1 MNEPK
6 LSHSSLITGL
16 MKKYAQNGDALAG
29 LEWALPRVLHAI
41 LAEAGS
47 LFLHRPNEKTLECV
61 ICNGPVDLVGL
72 KVLETKGLVGK
83 TYQTGIPEL
92 IEDTSKNNSHDN
104 TTDLATGFKTIS
116 VATSPVCIGEKRF
129 GVIQVINKKVDGVVK
144 SFSQSDLMLLESLAS
159 ALALALLNVD
169 LSEQIISDKILE
181 RDLNQAIEAQN
192 LLLPKFNVNGYAAG
206 QVLTARNLSGDF
218 FDYIHVENK
227 LAFCEGDVAG
237 KGITASL
244 LMARTVALFRNLA
257 KRGLSAQQ
265 IAMTIN
271 SEFLEVSSER
281 FVTFACGWM
290 DCATGEVEFV
300 NCGHG
305 TVLFLDPTKGE
316 NSQYHSQTIP
326 LGIRPFNSD
335 ELVPIKINLVN
346 KYLLL
351 ATDGVTEAK
360 FKGQELGLEGLIE
373 LALRLEGQ
381 TVSEKVVNLIKL
393 FKKGMLSTHDDA
405 TILILSCPQL
415 KI

>member
-16 MKKYAQNGDALAG
+16 MKKYAQNGDAVAG
-29 LEWALPRVLHAI
+29 LEWVLPRVLQAI

-47 LFLHRPNEKTLECV
+47 LFLHRPKEKTLECV

-72 KVLETKGLVGK
+72 KVPETKGLVGK
-83 TYQTGIPEL
+83 AYQTGIPEL
-92 IEDTSKNNSHDN
+92 IEDTSENTSHDN

-116 VATSPVCIGEKRF
+116 VATSPVCIGDQRF
-129 GVIQVINKKVDGVVK
+129 GVIQIINKKVDGVVK
-144 SFSQSDLMLLESLAS
+144 SFSKSDLMLLESLAS

-169 LSEQIISDKILE
+169 LSEQLVSDKILE

-192 LLLPKFNVNGYAAG
+192 LLLPKFNPNGYAAG
-206 QVLTARNLSGDF
+206 EVLTAQNLSGDF
-218 FDYIHVENK
+218 FDYIRIENK

-257 KRGLSAQQ
+257 KRGLSAPQ
-265 IAMTIN
+265 IAMAIN

-290 DCATGEVEFV
+290 DCTTGEVEFV

-305 TVLFLDPTKGE
+305 PVLFLDPTKE
-316 NSQYHSQTIP
+316 KNNQYHSQTIP
-326 LGIRPFNSD
+326 LGIKQFNSE
-335 ELVPIKINLVN
+335 ELAPIKINLIN

-351 ATDGVTEAK
+351 ATDGVTEAR
-360 FKGQELGLEGLIE
+360 FRGQELGLEGLAE
-373 LALRLEGQ
+373 LALRLEGK
-381 TVSEKVVNLIKL
+381 TVSEKVINLIKL
-393 FKKGMLSTHDDA
+393 FKKGKLSTHDDA
-405 TILILSCPQL
+405 TILILSCPQP